1 MRHSRSWT
9 LIAVAL
15 VCLAGPGPSSAAQ
28 PLKVAAFRKGN
39 TLPGATFDL
48 TGTDVGRIHVA
59 NVFGTT
65 TCDVDL

>member
-1 MRHSRSWT
+1 
-9 LIAVAL
+9 VP
-15 VCLAGPGPSSAAQ
+15 AGPGPSSAAQ

-39 TLPGATFDL
+39 TLPGGAFDL

-59 NVFGTT
+59 NVFGTS